1 MRRVKNSSPTPIAS
15 PPTPTLP
22 KHLHGFNDE
31 NSKNDCSRPVAG
43 ARMSPYATPL
53 TNLKK
58 MKNRAANKKSTPK
71 KTNCDP
77 VALNAKYKKMQM
89 RTKK

>member
-1 MRRVKNSSPTPIAS
+1 
-15 PPTPTLP
+15 
-22 KHLHGFNDE
+22 
-31 NSKNDCSRPVAG
+31 
-43 ARMSPYATPL
+43 MSPYATPL